1 MSRLSATLTHMS
13 EAVGI
18 RALQQNASE
27 VVQRAARGQTV
38 TVTDRC
44 RPVARLVPL
53 TGSPIELLLAEGHV
67 RAARRDPRDIP
78 TPLPASSG
86 PTLSELLAEARADER

>member
-1 MSRLSATLTHMS
+1 MS

-27 VVQRAARGQTV
+27 VVQRAAQGQTV
-38 TVTDRC
+38 TVTDRG

-53 TGSPIELLLAEGHV
+53 TGSPIERLLAEGLA
-67 RAARRDPRDIP
+67 RAARLDPRDLP
-78 TPLPASSG
+78 QPLPAKAG

>member
-1 MSRLSATLTHMS
+1 MS

-27 VVQRAARGQTV
+27 VIQRAAQGEAF
-38 TVTDRC
+38 TVTDRG

-53 TGSPIELLLAEGHV
+53 TGSPIERLLAEGLA
-67 RAARRDPRDIP
+67 RAARRDPRDLP
-78 TPLPASSG
+78 RPLPATSG
-86 PTLSELLAEARADER
+86 PTLSELLSEARSDER

>member
-1 MSRLSATLTHMS
+1 MSALSATLPHMS

-27 VVQRAARGQTV
+27 VVQRAAQGESF
-38 TVTDRC
+38 TVTDRG

-53 TGSPIELLLAEGHV
+53 TGSSIERLLAEGLA
-67 RAARRDPRDIP
+67 RTARRDPRDLP
-78 TPLPASSG
+78 KPLPTTSG
-86 PTLSELLAEARADER
+86 PTLSDLLAEARAEER